1 MHTME
6 STLPLQTRAALRPA
20 LAMAAIA
27 LFGFGLLYSLAG
39 TGLGRALFPQQ
50 ATGSLIKRDGSAV
63 ASLLV
68 AQPFADAR
76 YLQPRPSAANYD
88 PMAAAGSNQARTNPE
103 AIQRIT
109 DTRADVA
116 ARDGIAVD
124 AVAPELTTQ
133 SGSGL
138 DPDISPAAAQQQV
151 ARIARA
157 RGLDEASVRK
167 AIAAAMQAPQF
178 GFLGPARV
186 NVVRANLALDA
197 HR

>member
-1 MHTME
+1 MDTME
-6 STLPLQTRAALRPA
+6 STLSLQTRAALRPA
-20 LAMAAIA
+20 LVMAAIA

-50 ATGSLIKRDGSAV
+50 ATGSLVMRDGKAV
-63 ASLLV
+63 ASALV
-68 AQPFADAR
+68 AQPFADTR
-76 YLQPRPSAANYD
+76 YLQPRPSAAKYD

-103 AIQRIT
+103 AIQRIAA
-109 DTRADVA
+109 TRTEVA
-116 ARDGIAVD
+116 ARDGIAMD
-124 AVAPELTTQ
+124 AVAPDLTTQ

-157 RGLDEASVRK
+157 RGLDEAIVRK
-167 AIAAAMQAPQF
+167 AIAGATQAPQF
-178 GFLGPARV
+178 GALGPARV

-197 HR
+197 RR